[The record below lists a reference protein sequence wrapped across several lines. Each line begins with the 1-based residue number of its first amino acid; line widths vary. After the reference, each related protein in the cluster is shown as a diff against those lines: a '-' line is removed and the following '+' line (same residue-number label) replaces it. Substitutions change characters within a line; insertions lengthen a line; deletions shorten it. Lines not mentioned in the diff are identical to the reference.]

1 MPILFHLLVWGIL
14 ASYLTPLCQW
24 MTTLVKRRSKS
35 ACISLRNIGRVRKHL
50 NKDTSELLIHAFV
63 SSRLDMGNSLLYGVT
78 NLQLSQLQRIQN
90 MAARIVTLTKTRE
103 HITPVLFDLHW
114 LPVRQRTM
122 YKLGLFVYKILND
135 LAPCY
140 LTDLIELYAPG
151 RSGLRSSNHWGER
164 SFRFAAAT
172 LWNPFPSD
180 VCLSPS
186 LPSFK
191 NNFKTFLFKDAF
203 ELYLWT
209 CIVILLCI
217 YLFPLWL
224 LYLQSAPSVIKLT
237 DTSAL
242 YKFTLLLLLLLL
254 LHVHNSA
261 DWMWIFATDICKS
274 AFSVK
279 W

>member
-1 MPILFHLLVWGIL
+1 MHLFQTYFPKNLF
-14 ASYLTPLCQW
+14 
-24 MTTLVKRRSKS
+24 
-35 ACISLRNIGRVRKHL
+35 RKHL
-50 NKDTSELLIHAFV
+50 NKDTSELLVHAFV

-135 LAPCY
+135 LVPCY

-151 RSGLRSSNHWGER
+151 RSGLRSSNQLLPAEHQSCNHWGDQ

-172 LWNPFPSD
+172 LWNSFPSD
-180 VCLSPS
+180 VHLSPS

-191 NNFKTFLFKDAF
+191 KNLKTFLFKDAF
-203 ELYLWT
+203 ELYL
-209 CIVILLCI
+209 
-217 YLFPLWL
+217 
-224 LYLQSAPSVIKLT
+224 
-237 DTSAL
+237 
-242 YKFTLLLLLLLL
+242 
-254 LHVHNSA
+254 
-261 DWMWIFATDICKS
+261 
-274 AFSVK
+274 
-279 W
+279 